1 MPDVTLRNPTDT
13 WANSTK
19 TSKNYATASQLQ
31 MGGSTQ
37 YAYLF
42 FNRAAPLGAVITSA
56 TLTLYRR
63 GTATGSRTLTAR
75 RIASS
80 WKASR
85 LTWANKPGVLSGASP
100 AATDAGTTDGS
111 PVTINVTTLLQA
123 VSDGGAWYGLRIESS
138 DATARAWG
146 SAQNLSQY
154 KPSLT
159 VSWSE
164 APDSPTQL
172 SPSGGRVVAVAKPV
186 LRCDFTDELGDT
198 SMVALQVQTST
209 STDFTTPAF
218 DSGSVATDIP
228 EYDLAPTAWAGF
240 TSSLRYW
247 RIRVQDGAGLWSP
260 YSDPASALLVA
271 KGTVTITNPAVSP
284 NDFVSELTPPILWTF
299 SLTQQA
305 WQVRV
310 WAASDPST
318 LLADSGK
325 RTGTETSWT
334 LPSGTF
340 KSSTI
345 GVTYVVEVR
354 CWDTQNRET
363 TPDVPIYAST
373 TRSFTVS
380 LSGATT
386 AVSGLAA
393 AADANAPRVVLSWTR
408 ATAPDS
414 YLITR
419 DGAAVED
426 DLAAVDALISGTS
439 YQYIDDTALPW
450 RSHQWNVR
458 AVVNGIASSSTT
470 VTATPKQRG
479 IWLLDKGLGLTV
491 WIAGADEGT
500 WSLGEEASVVTPL
513 NATSSMRRIQSQ
525 RGFEGSIS
533 GTLVDQYGVT
543 ALQYEAAL
551 LAMRANPTRV
561 VTLSLADLS
570 IRVLLGNIATW
581 PTPQSPPLRRCSFD
595 FWEQR

>member
-1 MPDVTLRNPTDT
+1 M
-13 WANSTK
+13 
-19 TSKNYATASQLQ
+19 
-31 MGGSTQ
+31 
-37 YAYLF
+37 
-42 FNRAAPLGAVITSA
+42 
-56 TLTLYRR
+56 
-63 GTATGSRTLTAR
+63 
-75 RIASS
+75 
-80 WKASR
+80 
-85 LTWANKPGVLSGASP
+85 
-100 AATDAGTTDGS
+100 
-111 PVTINVTTLLQA
+111 
-123 VSDGGAWYGLRIESS
+123 
-138 DATARAWG
+138 
-146 SAQNLSQY
+146 
-154 KPSLT
+154 
-159 VSWSE
+159 
-164 APDSPTQL
+164 
-172 SPSGGRVVAVAKPV
+172 
-186 LRCDFTDELGDT
+186 
-198 SMVALQVQTST
+198 
-209 STDFTTPAF
+209 
-218 DSGSVATDIP
+218 
-228 EYDLAPTAWAGF
+228 
-240 TSSLRYW
+240 
-247 RIRVQDGAGLWSP
+247 
-260 YSDPASALLVA
+260 ASA
-271 KGTVTITNPAVSP
+271 
-284 NDFVSELTPPILWTF
+284 
-299 SLTQQA
+299 
-305 WQVRV
+305 RV
-310 WAASDPST
+310 GASDPST

-426 DLAAVDALISGTS
+426 DLAAVDALVSGTS

-491 WIAGADEGT
+491 WIAGADEGS